1 MCVKIKSKIAAGHN
15 IIKFNVAKAR
25 MDESVYSILLVVT
38 LPLRGSLSLSL
49 CVWDFPAMPVRECE
63 IFVLVPSLISM

>member
-25 MDESVYSILLVVT
+25 TDESICSILPVFT
-38 LPLRGSLSLSL
+38 LPLRGSLSLSVCGIFL
-49 CVWDFPAMPVRECE
+49 ECLY
-63 IFVLVPSLISM
+63 VSVKSLFLFLL